1 MSGIIDTLSQ
11 FMSRLVDSFGYAG
24 LLLVMVIE
32 NVIPPIPSEI
42 FLPFAGFQVAE
53 GSMNLILVLLVT
65 TLGGFA
71 GTSLFYYL
79 GKLLGDRRVRQLIR
93 RFGRYVLLRESD
105 YDEALTLFREHD
117 SKVVFW
123 ARFIPGVR
131 SLISLPAGVAGMSF
145 RRFTVFT
152 VAGTFLWNSA
162 LIVAGLFLGS
172 RWESVLVVVDR
183 LEGVLWVLL
192 GVVVIGW
199 FAWQR
204 SRQARKR
211 VARNAIGEAAKSQ
224 EQP

>member
-1 MSGIIDTLSQ
+1 
-11 FMSRLVDSFGYAG
+11 
-24 LLLVMVIE
+24 
-32 NVIPPIPSEI
+32 
-42 FLPFAGFQVAE
+42 
-53 GSMNLILVLLVT
+53 
-65 TLGGFA
+65 
-71 GTSLFYYL
+71 
-79 GKLLGDRRVRQLIR
+79 
-93 RFGRYVLLRESD
+93 
-105 YDEALTLFREHD
+105 
-117 SKVVFW
+117 
-123 ARFIPGVR
+123 R

-199 FAWQR
+199 FVWQR

-211 VARNAIGEAAKSQ
+211 VARNAISDAAKSQ
-224 EQP
+224 EQS